1 MCMANM
7 TDKIRLMSPVSKK
20 LEQKTGLRPH
30 GFANLIGIGGKRD
43 GNLFYKKGGA
53 GYAGEQ
59 QYTNNYEQPAHSRS
73 IAARKAKGL

>member
-7 TDKIRLMSPVSKK
+7 TQAMDKIRLMSPVSKK
-20 LEQKTGLRPH
+20 LEQKTGIRPH
-30 GFANLIGIGGKRD
+30 GSAFMGKRD
-43 GNLFYKKGGA
+43 GNLFYQKGGA

-59 QYTNNYEQPAHSRS
+59 QYTNNYEQGAHARS